1 MKGEKMPESEK
12 KDNKK
17 SIITRLKRIE
27 GQVRGLQKMVDEE
40 RECRDILMQLSAASS
55 ALRKVTELIAKNYAQ
70 KCIVELS
77 VEDGKESF
85 ESLIEL
91 LLKFGKK

>member
-1 MKGEKMPESEK
+1 MPEAEK

-27 GQVRGLQKMVDEE
+27 GQVRGLQKMVEEE

-55 ALRKVTELIAKNYAQ
+55 ALKKVTELIAKNYAQ

>member
-1 MKGEKMPESEK
+1 MPESEK

>member
-1 MKGEKMPESEK
+1 MPEAEK

-17 SIITRLKRIE
+17 PIITRLKRIE

>member
-70 KCIVELS
+70 KCIIELS